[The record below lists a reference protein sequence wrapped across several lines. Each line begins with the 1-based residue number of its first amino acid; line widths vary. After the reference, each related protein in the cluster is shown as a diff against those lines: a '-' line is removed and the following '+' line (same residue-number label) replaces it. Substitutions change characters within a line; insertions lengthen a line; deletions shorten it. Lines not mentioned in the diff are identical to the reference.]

1 MKKTLVCW
9 VLVLCLFAVGCSSS
23 NETPAAEAPKPAE
36 EAQTAPAEA
45 SGSTA
50 SGSVNG
56 AKIGI
61 SINSLDSPSNFFEF
75 EYCKKFADE
84 AGFEVV
90 ATNAQG
96 YAAGQATD
104 IENLVT
110 QGCKVIIVLNGDTD
124 GLTNVVSE
132 AVSKGVKVISL
143 ETGWIDGIS
152 CMFEKGDFIN
162 MAEVYIR
169 MAAETGFKGEIIT
182 TGHNDH
188 PAIRA
193 RVLVQ
198 NMLLQEFTGIKR
210 VNNVYTT
217 YPGTQEVTYSGVE
230 TALLANPNVV
240 AIWATQDLEAL
251 GALEAC
257 KAAGRN
263 DIIICS
269 EGNDATV
276 LENIMNGG
284 NIKYSYVADLEWSC
298 KKAVEVA
305 ADLVKGNS
313 VQTWYQMPGEIVT
326 HENAKQYYDKVV
338 EMNKLFE
345 EMKNK

>member
-9 VLVLCLFAVGCSSS
+9 MLVLCLFTIGCS
-23 NETPAAEAPKPAE
+23 NGIPAAEAPTPAAEAQAAP
-36 EAQTAPAEA
+36 EAANEPTTP
-45 SGSTA
+45 
-50 SGSVNG
+50 GSVEG
-56 AKIGI
+56 SKIGI
-61 SINSLDSPSNFFEF
+61 SINSLDSPSNFLEF
-75 EYCKKFADE
+75 EYCKKFAAE

-132 AVSKGVKVISL
+132 AAAAGVKIISL

-162 MAEVYIR
+162 MAEVYIK

-188 PAIRA
+188 PAVRA

-198 NMLLQEFTGIKR
+198 NMLLEEFTGIKR

-240 AIWATQDLEAL
+240 AIWTTQDLEAL

-257 KAAGRN
+257 KAAGRD

-269 EGNDATV
+269 EGNDLSV

-284 NIKYSYVADLEWSC
+284 NIKFSSVSDLEWSC

-305 ADLVKGNS
+305 SDLVKGNPI
-313 VQTWYQMPGEIVT
+313 QAWYQMPGEIVT
-326 HENAKQYYDKVV
+326 QENAKKHYDKAV
-338 EMNKLFE
+338 EINKMFE